1 MQDWLNDPKLNH
13 YQPLF
18 LLDDTV
24 GQALVAR
31 DLQTPKAVVVR
42 RVETADEAQRR
53 VTEAHVNQARRLLA
67 FNHRHLVKVND
78 AWSTGA
84 HAVLVTDYLEGGSLS
99 RLRAYGR
106 EHWGQ
111 LSAAVALSV
120 LLDAAEGV
128 AAMRR
133 YDRERPSHPLLA
145 RDLFIAIDGRGL
157 LMPVLELDE
166 TERQQL
172 AAVLPLQATAEA
184 QDVFYFAAVC
194 WEVLFECDVATHRRI
209 HQGAM
214 PQVPDQLPKSVIH
227 LLDQVLSDPEALGG
241 FAQFIEALAEASGCV
256 GPTEARREVSVWA
269 HAAFYEALQ
278 QAAEQLGPM
287 YVQRVTNAPET
298 IAVSQAT
305 MGAEAL
311 ASAALQPLR
320 RPTLDSKQPVPF
332 KSTIRA
338 RSEAPEAAATVY
350 CPKHLSKTRRCS
362 ELSARAPAKPK
373 TANLKPELSRSSAQS
388 KPVQAKP
395 VQSMPAQAKPVQ
407 SMPVQSIGPTRRAPT
422 SAQPTA
428 RPAIELDSQSL
439 PLATCEPTEDA
450 APGRPPTPP
459 ASETPRRAAPS
470 RPALRKPLTDGSL
483 PPDSSLAA
491 ALVQLVEGGEEQW
504 QTQTGVRSRPAPAE
518 RKVAGD

>member
-1 MQDWLNDPKLNH
+1 MQDWLKDPKLNH

-24 GQALVAR
+24 GQAFVAR

-42 RVETADEAQRR
+42 LLETADEAQRS
-53 VTEAHVNQARRLLA
+53 VTQAQVKQARRLLA
-67 FNHRHLVKVND
+67 FNHRHLVKVID
-78 AWSTGA
+78 AWTTEA
-84 HAVLVTDYLEGGSLS
+84 HAVLVTDYLEGGSLAQ
-99 RLRAYGR
+99 LRAYGR

-111 LSAAVALSV
+111 LSASVALSV

-157 LMPVLELDE
+157 LLPVLDLEEAD
-166 TERQQL
+166 RQQV
-172 AAVLPLQATAEA
+172 AAVLPLDATPEA
-184 QDVFYFAAVC
+184 QDVFYFAAAC

-214 PQVPDQLPKSVIH
+214 PQVPDQLPKSVVH
-227 LLDQVLSDPEALGG
+227 LLDQVLSDPDALGG
-241 FAQFIEALAEASGCV
+241 FAQFIEALAEASGSV

-269 HAAFYEALQ
+269 HAAFYEALRH
-278 QAAEQLGPM
+278 AAEQLGPM
-287 YVQRVTNAPET
+287 YVQRVTDAPET

-305 MGAEAL
+305 MGVEAL
-311 ASAALQPLR
+311 TNAAFQPLR
-320 RPTLDSKQPVPF
+320 RPSLGSKQPVPF

-350 CPKHLSKTRRCS
+350 CPKHVSTERTLG

-373 TANLKPELSRSSAQS
+373 TTHPETDVSRSSVE
-388 KPVQAKP
+388 P
-395 VQSMPAQAKPVQ
+395 
-407 SMPVQSIGPTRRAPT
+407 MPVQSVGPTRRVPL

-428 RPAIELDSQSL
+428 RPLMDRNSE
-439 PLATCEPTEDA
+439 PLHLAASEPAATAADA
-450 APGRPPTPP
+450 PRPKPP
-459 ASETPRRAAPS
+459 ASESPRRAAPS
-470 RPALRKPLTDGSL
+470 RPALRKPLTDESL

-491 ALVQLVEGGEEQW
+491 ALVQLVEGGDEQW
-504 QTQTGVRSRPAPAE
+504 RTQTGVRSKPTPTE